1 MTRTPYI
8 IAVLAGVLVPAVS
21 PASALPKGVVLYWH
35 CDNDAAFSWRDNHW
49 QKGGSPRVTYD
60 AAQRVYG
67 KAALRI
73 VGAPGEDLRVVSLT
87 RPAHVKPGQRYV
99 LRFWARTKN
108 VTGRAEVRVLAH
120 GPKRPDKQYSP
131 LGWVRLSP
139 KTHYVLP
146 SSSDWKRYDVAID
159 KLPGGTGR
167 LFVYLAV
174 KGKGVAWFDEVSI
187 AEEGIDVPLGG
198 KVGLRDSDYAG
209 VRFHDG
215 ELPDN
220 LLKNGAFTDGVRQ
233 WRVVGTGSTARVE
246 PIAGNPALRF
256 DAKEFTALHVSQSV
270 RVDPRRRYRL
280 SLRARTDAQ
289 GLTGYFFTHVLPFN
303 RHRRPMGWVGADH
316 AQEFT
321 YVTGKTHGWVRREQ
335 IFSFRPEADSAAVYL
350 YVRDTIGIVWID
362 DVCLVP
368 LPLGAE
374 GGQP

>member
-1 MTRTPYI
+1 MTQAHCI
-8 IAVLAGVLVPAVS
+8 IALLAAAL
-21 PASALPKGVVLYWH
+21 ASAASAAPALPKGVVLYWNG
-35 CDNDAAFSWRDNHW
+35 DDDAAFSWRDKDW

-60 AAQRVYG
+60 TAQRVYG

-73 VGAPGEDLRVVSLT
+73 VGSAGEDLWAVSLT
-87 RPAHVKPGQRYV
+87 RPALVKPDQRYV

-108 VTGRAEVRVLAH
+108 VAGRAEVRVLAH
-120 GPKRPDKQYSP
+120 RAKRPDKQYSP

-146 SSSDWKRYDVAID
+146 RDSDWKRYDVAID

-174 KGKGVAWFDEVSI
+174 KGEGVAWFDEVSI
-187 AEEGIDVPLGG
+187 AEAGVDVPLGG

-209 VRFHDG
+209 VRFTDRD
-215 ELPDN
+215 LPDN
-220 LLKNGAFTDGVRQ
+220 LLKNGGFEKGLRP
-233 WRVVGTGSTARVE
+233 WRIVGKGSTARVE
-246 PIAGNPALRF
+246 AVDGNPALRF
-256 DAKEFTALHVSQSV
+256 DAKEFTALHVSQTV

-280 SLRARTDAQ
+280 SLRARTDAR

-303 RHRRPMGWVGADH
+303 RHRRPMGWVSADH

-321 YVTGKTHGWVRREQ
+321 YVTGKTQGWVRREQ
-335 IFSFRPEADSAAVYL
+335 VFSLKPGADSVAVYL
-350 YVRDTIGIVWID
+350 YVRDTIGTVWID
-362 DVCLVP
+362 DVCLAP
-368 LPLGAE
+368 LPLGQQ